1 MACCWQVIFTLAQA
15 CTPAPIFANSSSQRC
30 WPGTGAIPIPGCK
43 GVQQLR
49 ELAGALEFDL
59 DDNEVAMIEER
70 LAAL

>member
-1 MACCWQVIFTLAQA
+1 MKHLQKHMGHGG
-15 CTPAPIFANSSSQRC
+15 PSQRAG
-30 WPGTGAIPIPGCK
+30 WGTQGAHVPAGAIPIPGCK

-49 ELAGALEFDL
+49 DLAGALEFSL